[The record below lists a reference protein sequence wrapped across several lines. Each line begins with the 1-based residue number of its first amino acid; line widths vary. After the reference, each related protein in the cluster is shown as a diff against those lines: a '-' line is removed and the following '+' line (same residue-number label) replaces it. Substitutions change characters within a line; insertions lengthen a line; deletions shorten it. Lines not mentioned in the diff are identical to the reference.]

1 MSDQQGLVDQA
12 DEHASSHMR
21 STAHPAGHSRWVT
34 SLAHRWPTALGAL
47 VAALTVLDLDLNRE
61 FVAFLSALVI
71 FMALIYVAA
80 AAVDQRRAAWI
91 IFLIGFVP
99 VGVLRALDAAPV
111 LPALMLVAALGLL
124 ALGLVRGSA
133 RRAASFPLQAAG
145 MLLFGALAL
154 AGLAL
159 APALGGYL
167 VAGALLAHSLW
178 DALHLWRNR
187 VVARSYAEFCAV
199 IDLLLGVAILAFA

>member
-12 DEHASSHMR
+12 DEHASGHTR
-21 STAHPAGHSRWVT
+21 STAHPGGPSRWVAA
-34 SLAHRWPTALGAL
+34 LAHRWPTALAAV
-47 VAALTVLDLDLNRE
+47 VAALTVFDLNRE
-61 FVAFLSALVI
+61 FGAFLSALVI
-71 FMALIYVAA
+71 FMALIYVGAA
-80 AAVDQRRAAWI
+80 AMNQRRAAWS

-99 VGVLRALDAAPV
+99 LGVLRALDAAPI

-124 ALGLVRGSA
+124 GLGLVRGA
-133 RRAASFPLQAAG
+133 GHRAASFSLQAAG

-154 AGLAL
+154 AALAL
-159 APALGGYL
+159 APPVGAYL

>member
-1 MSDQQGLVDQA
+1 MTGENHFEA
-12 DEHASSHMR
+12 HNEHQRTGRRLDA
-21 STAHPAGHSRWVT
+21 
-34 SLAHRWPTALGAL
+34 LLHRWPTALGAV
-47 VAALTVLDLDLNRE
+47 VAALTVFDLGLNRE

-71 FMALIYVAA
+71 FMALIYVGAA
-80 AAVDQRRAAWI
+80 AMNQRRAAWS

-99 VGVLRALDAAPV
+99 LGVLRALDAAPI

-124 ALGLVRGSA
+124 GLGLVRGA
-133 RRAASFPLQAAG
+133 GHRAASFSLQAAG

-154 AGLAL
+154 AALAL
-159 APALGGYL
+159 APPVGAYL

-199 IDLLLGVAILAFA
+199 IDLVLGVAILIVA

>member
-1 MSDQQGLVDQA
+1 MTG
-12 DEHASSHMR
+12 ENHIE
-21 STAHPAGHSRWVT
+21 AHNEPQRTGRRFDA
-34 SLAHRWPTALGAL
+34 LLHRWPAALGAL
-47 VAALTVLDLDLNRE
+47 VVALTVFDLNLNRE

-71 FMALIYVAA
+71 FMALIYVGAA
-80 AAVDQRRAAWI
+80 AINQPRTAWI

-99 VGVLRALDAAPV
+99 LGVLRALDAVPL

-124 ALGLVRGSA
+124 ALGLARGTR
-133 RRAASFPLQAAG
+133 RRAASFSLQAAA
-145 MLLFGALAL
+145 MLFFGALGLAALAL
-154 AGLAL
+154 APPVGA
-159 APALGGYL
+159 YL

-199 IDLLLGVAILAFA
+199 IDLLLGVAILVVA

>member
-12 DEHASSHMR
+12 DEHAGGHTR
-21 STAHPAGHSRWVT
+21 STAHRAGPSRWVT

-47 VAALTVLDLDLNRE
+47 VAALTALDLDLNRE
-61 FVAFLSALVI
+61 FVTFLSALVI
-71 FMALIYVAA
+71 FMALIYVGA

-99 VGVLRALDAAPV
+99 VGVLRLLDATPA

-124 ALGLVRGSA
+124 ALGLARGSG

-154 AGLAL
+154 AALAL
-159 APALGGYL
+159 TPALGASL

-187 VVARSYAEFCAV
+187 VVARS
-199 IDLLLGVAILAFA
+199 